1 MKFSGVITNEIID
14 AKVQGQKSKV
24 KFTEVKT
31 QISRFGT
38 ITPVWFHIWWW
49 NEAWYCLGAVP
60 YWFPRSSVKF
70 EGHAEKNRRFR
81 PKIWEIQSRNA
92 QFAGLD
98 TYFFLNLAVGQPSNN
113 MDLSEIEIC
122 LGIIMIFSFG
132 ICIIRK
138 ENKISG
144 RTYICLFV
152 FHFRIYCAWSTL
164 SHEKPS
170 VFLSRS
176 SVVYFHHPF
185 LRQLPGV
192 YFK

>member
-1 MKFSGVITNEIID
+1 MSG
-14 AKVQGQKSKV
+14 
-24 KFTEVKT
+24 EVKLGEADYT
-31 QISRFGT
+31 VFWETLIFMSNILCQISWKGPFDAYS
-38 ITPVWFHIWWW
+38 P
-49 NEAWYCLGAVP
+49 
-60 YWFPRSSVKF
+60 
-70 EGHAEKNRRFR
+70 
-81 PKIWEIQSRNA
+81 
-92 QFAGLD
+92 GLD

-122 LGIIMIFSFG
+122 LGMIMIFSFG
-132 ICIIRK
+132 ICIVRK

-144 RTYICLFV
+144 RTYTCFCCCF

-164 SHEKPS
+164 SHDKPS